1 MRQEIL
7 TGVER
12 RRRWSLDQKQEI
24 LAAVGVNGATV
35 ADVARRYDITR
46 QHIYQWRREL
56 RRKGLLSDGRPQ
68 FLAVEMTPEA
78 LGDPVAEANGAGLVE
93 IRLCNGRRL
102 RLAGDAPEA
111 VVRRM
116 IRLAE
121 AA

>member
-46 QHIYQWRREL
+46 QHIYQWRRDL
-56 RRKGLLSDGRPQ
+56 RQKGLLSDGRPQ
-68 FLAVEMTPEA
+68 FLAVEMAPEA
-78 LGDPVAEANGAGLVE
+78 LGDSGADANEAGLVE
-93 IRLCNGRRL
+93 IGLCNGRRL

-116 IRLAE
+116 IRLTE

>member
-12 RRRWSLDQKQEI
+12 RRRWSLEQKQEI
-24 LAAVGVNGATV
+24 LAAVGVDGATV

-56 RRKGLLSDGRPQ
+56 RQKGLLADSRPQ
-68 FLAVEMTPEA
+68 FLAVDLAPE
-78 LGDPVAEANGAGLVE
+78 DPGADAGGAGLVE
-93 IRLCNGRRL
+93 IGLCNGRRL

-116 IRLAE
+116 IRLTE